1 MKVSQACKEIYEKIL
16 ATDSKNIKCMNNLAN
31 ILLILGKTNEAFYWL
46 EYMLQQAP
54 NSIEKRLRVADIYST
69 IGDWSKV

>member
-1 MKVSQACKEIYEKIL
+1 
-16 ATDSKNIKCMNNLAN
+16 MNNLAN